1 MLTDERYEPST
12 ASASFTIVAN
22 GAPSCDAAYTVP
34 GYLWPPDK
42 QLHAITVTGVTDPNG
57 DPVTI
62 TITGI
67 RQDEPVGRGNLS
79 PDGQGVGT
87 STAEV
92 RSERSGKGD
101 GRVYHIY
108 FTATDAAGAAC
119 NGEVRVGVAH
129 DEGGSLDAI
138 DGGPIYDSTIPD

>member
-1 MLTDERYEPST
+1 MSRSGE
-12 ASASFTIVAN
+12 
-22 GAPSCDAAYTVP
+22 DA
-34 GYLWPPDK
+34 
-42 QLHAITVTGVTDPNG
+42 
-57 DPVTI
+57 
-62 TITGI
+62 
-67 RQDEPVGRGNLS
+67 LS

-87 STAEV
+87 RGTQV

-119 NGEVRVGVAH
+119 SGEVRVGVAH
-129 DEGGSLDAI
+129 DQGGSLDAI